1 MRERRKLMM
10 SALPKQETRYTVE
23 EYIAILKNSD
33 ERYEYFDGELVAMA
47 GGKIAHGAIALNVA
61 ATLQSKLA
69 GFACRA
75 FNGDVAIKVP
85 AAPPFRFPDAS
96 VACGELVVEE
106 LQGIEMI
113 VNPILLVE
121 VLSTSTEKYDREGKF
136 LAYQSIESFQE
147 YLLIEQDRYH
157 VTQYVKQGDGA
168 WLRRDF
174 IGSEVEIKLS
184 AVDCTLTLAE
194 IYRDVVVA

>member
-1 MRERRKLMM
+1 M
-10 SALPKQETRYTVE
+10 SALPTPEPYYTIE
-23 EYIAILKNSD
+23 EYLSILKNSD

-47 GGKIAHGAIALNVA
+47 GGKIAHGSIALNVA

-69 GFACRA
+69 GSACRA

-85 AAPPFRFPDAS
+85 TAPPFRFPDAS
-96 VACGELVVEE
+96 VACGDLLVEE

-157 VTQYVKQGDGA
+157 ITQYVRQGDGA

-174 IGSEVEIKLS
+174 IGSEAEVKLS

-194 IYRDVVVA
+194 IYREVIIA